1 MTDGFFV
8 SPVRSDTPR
17 PLARRRSVALL
28 FRMNV
33 CTSVSIIATADATSL
48 ISCTSLLGLYLTLR
62 LPSTCF
68 ALLPFHI
75 PCLLAITKGS
85 YCSHQHD
92 NIMVYITRS
101 AVYMQILHE
110 FQAQVI
116 PGNRSASLCNGQ
128 AYVAGPAEHA
138 LSHLPGMQNHR
149 RTQVLLRPMRN
160 TVLWFLQLPQA
171 SQMHE
176 ER

>member
-1 MTDGFFV
+1 MARLGHRIGFKFKFRHGAKLVGSGDGYAIREHKLLQQHTQ
-8 SPVRSDTPR
+8 SSSDTPR
-17 PLARRRSVALL
+17 PLALRLSVALL

-116 PGNRSASLCNGQ
+116 PGNRSASHRNG
-128 AYVAGPAEHA
+128 
-138 LSHLPGMQNHR
+138 
-149 RTQVLLRPMRN
+149 
-160 TVLWFLQLPQA
+160 
-171 SQMHE
+171 
-176 ER
+176 